1 MTLNAPKREG
11 TKAVAADPTIEQH
24 SPVTKERAI
33 EWRYCGD
40 GYLARVNTVPS
51 QDGGDEVF
59 VGITNSCGGRRRHM
73 NLFLPLDVAREL
85 RDAITEALD
94 G

>member
-1 MTLNAPKREG
+1 M
-11 TKAVAADPTIEQH
+11 AADPTIEQH
-24 SPVTKERAI
+24 SPLTKERGI

-40 GYLARVNTVPS
+40 GYLARVAPVPA
-51 QDGGDEVF
+51 QGQPEGEVF

-85 RDAITEALD
+85 RDAITEALP
-94 G
+94 